1 MKRFFAI
8 LLITMLAASAA
19 WAGALGS
26 SARTA
31 IPGDLQQLISV
42 DYRALRNSPTAQALK
57 AQVLPQNV
65 KEFESSLRTVG
76 IDPDKQLSQLT
87 FVSYRSKQGVKTA
100 GIAQGDFTPK
110 TVLRKLRLKKIK
122 PTQYNN
128 SDLYPMGEGM
138 TMSFL
143 DDSTLLFGNASAV
156 KGALD
161 ARDGV
166 VPTLDSNSD
175 MSGMIPAVE
184 SEPVWSILDAA
195 GTQNMM
201 HSALGQAAQVADYNT
216 IKKRLL
222 GSRYIM
228 NFNNGVNFDLDVMTS
243 DSMMAATLASL
254 VKAGVLYKKM
264 SASPTEKLALDS
276 MSVDNDSST
285 VKLHF
290 KTDDNKFQS
299 LLHSDLFASVSH

>member
-216 IKKRLL
+216 IKKRLT

-243 DSMMAATLASL
+243 DSVMAATLASL
-254 VKAGVLYKKM
+254 VKAGVLYKKL

-276 MSVDNDSST
+276 MSVDSDSSA

-290 KTDDNKFQS
+290 RTDDNKFQS

>member
-8 LLITMLAASAA
+8 LLVTMLAASAA

-216 IKKRLL
+216 IKKRLT

-243 DSMMAATLASL
+243 DSVMAATLASL
-254 VKAGVLYKKM
+254 VKAGVLYKKL

-276 MSVDNDSST
+276 MSVDSDSSA

-290 KTDDNKFQS
+290 RTDDNKFQS